1 MNVLKANTVV
11 GRVKICLAAAMI
23 MLSAAGAI
31 AQTRSDSIRARFLDG
46 KGKDVLVVCHR
57 GDWRGYAENSLE
69 GINSAIDMGVDVVEI
84 DLRRTAD
91 GELILM
97 HDSRID
103 RSTTGKGKVAEL
115 TLDSIKNVYLRSGV
129 GERTPY
135 RVPTLREVLV
145 DVKGRVMLNL
155 DKAADYFDQV
165 WQLAEETGTTS
176 QIIMKSTAPAADI
189 KAKYGQY
196 LDRIIYIPV
205 VRLDKPRALEIIKE
219 NEELLNCPAYEVT
232 FADSLS
238 TMPPKVNELIGGKKR
253 IWYNS
258 LWSTL
263 AGGHDDFASLVDPAE
278 GYGYLLDNGAT
289 VIQTDQPAYLIRYL
303 KSIGRRDEDN

>member
-1 MNVLKANTVV
+1 
-11 GRVKICLAAAMI
+11 MI
-23 MLSAAGAI
+23 LLSATTAI
-31 AQTRSDSIRARFLDG
+31 AQTRSDSIRTRFLNG
-46 KGKDVLVVCHR
+46 NGKDVLVVCHR

-69 GINSAIDMGVDVVEI
+69 GINSAINMGVDVVEI

-135 RVPTLREVLV
+135 RVPTLKEVLV
-145 DVKGRVMLNL
+145 AVKGRVMLNL

-196 LDRIIYIPV
+196 LD
-205 VRLDKPRALEIIKE
+205 
-219 NEELLNCPAYEVT
+219 
-232 FADSLS
+232 SL
-238 TMPPKVNELIGGKKR
+238 I
-253 IWYNS
+253 
-258 LWSTL
+258 
-263 AGGHDDFASLVDPAE
+263 
-278 GYGYLLDNGAT
+278 
-289 VIQTDQPAYLIRYL
+289 
-303 KSIGRRDEDN
+303 